1 MSITI
6 VLPIYNEATNLQKG
20 VLDKVL
26 NYAKL
31 DKQIKEVL
39 VVDDGSFDDSVK
51 VIKNNYLGKFPKLRL
66 LSKEHSGKAYTLI
79 AGIKAAKSDYVLF
92 SDIDLATPIEEADK
106 LIAQIPDSQIVI
118 GSRSSRR
125 EGAPLFRKIMALGM
139 IIIRSYFIGLKNI
152 QDTQCGFKL
161 FEKKAALKIIDNLRV
176 FKRSKKIKGSSV
188 SAGFDLEFLFVA
200 QHLGFTITEIPVIWR
215 HVETKNVN
223 FVKDSLESMKD
234 ILKIKWYSLLKA
246 YEFWF
251 IFSLKKGQ
259 QDN

>member
-6 VLPIYNEATNLQKG
+6 VLPIYNEIKNLQKG

-31 DKQIKEVL
+31 NKQIKEVL
-39 VVDDGSFDDSVK
+39 VVDDGSSDNSAK
-51 VIKNNYLGKFPKLRL
+51 IIKHEYLGKYPKIRL
-66 LSKEHSGKAYTLI
+66 LAKEHSGKAYTVI

-106 LIAQIPDSQIVI
+106 LIKKIPNYQIII

-125 EGAPLFRKIMALGM
+125 EGAPFFRKVMALGM
-139 IIIRSYFIGLKNI
+139 IIVRSYFIGLKNI

-161 FEKKAALKIIDNLRV
+161 FEKKAALKTIENLRV
-176 FKRSKKIKGSSV
+176 FKRAKKISGSSV

-200 QHLGFTITEIPVIWR
+200 QNLGYAISEVPVTWQ

-223 FVKDSLESMKD
+223 FVKDSLESLKD
-234 ILKIKWYSLLKA
+234 ILKIKWNVL
-246 YEFWF
+246 
-251 IFSLKKGQ
+251 IKKYAF
-259 QDN
+259 